1 MSSGHVRKP
10 AIRTTEDLHLT
21 VPREIATR
29 AKVNAQRL
37 GLTPSDYV
45 GTLVRGEDPVSR
57 PAADMQDVAL
67 AGNRIVRAI
76 GALESVSPNVSE
88 GVRYLREAQQFIAAE
103 LEKATPTYEAA
114 IARAGG
120 DDHWGDG

>member
-1 MSSGHVRKP
+1 MPSGQVRKP
-10 AIRTTEDLHLT
+10 AVRTTEDLHLT
-21 VPREIATR
+21 VPRDVAMR

-45 GTLVRGEDPVSR
+45 AMLVRGQAPVGR

-76 GALESVSPNVSE
+76 GALTATSPDVAE
-88 GVRYLREAQQFIAAE
+88 GVRLLRQAQQFIATE
-103 LEKATPTYEAA
+103 LAKATPAYEAA
-114 IARAGG
+114 IATHGG
-120 DDHWGDG
+120 DDRWGDG